1 METKTIYRSAKGE
14 INRVRIAAK
23 GSFKCDVRRGLELCK
38 EMGIDYIELPDDAYL
53 TACAETGVE
62 GNLAEGKSVGT
73 VVTLPVDV
81 KDGYYEGNS
90 LEKLRMQA
98 FGALMQGKVAI
109 TYNRLCPG
117 AITKDGTPGPLFYLL
132 KEMNYR
138 ITKLGRTLMALTK
151 VAPSK
156 WKILANNELSLGCA
170 VTEFKDSEGNR
181 YLLIQNTDYE
191 NKDKKAKAFCLQ
203 LQKKY
208 RIYRVNPH
216 TGQQILSK
224 TTDEYNVLVMPG
236 DVDLLRFQDAEEE
249 AYFVKYVLKK

>member
-1 METKTIYRSAKGE
+1 METKTIYRSSKGE
-14 INRVRIAAK
+14 IDRIRIAMK
-23 GSFKCDVRRGLELCK
+23 GKFKCDARRGLELCK
-38 EMGIDYIELPDDAYL
+38 EMGIDYIELTDDAYL

-62 GNLAEGKSVGT
+62 GNLTDGKSVGA
-73 VVTLPVDV
+73 VVTLPMDV
-81 KDGYYEGNS
+81 KDGCYEGNS

-117 AITKDGTPGPLFYLL
+117 AITKDGTPGTLFYLL
-132 KEMNYR
+132 KEINYR

-151 VAPSK
+151 VSPSK
-156 WKILANNELSLGCA
+156 WKVLADQELPFGCA
-170 VTEFKDSEGNR
+170 ATEFKDNEGNR

-191 NKDKKAKAFCLQ
+191 SEDKKAKAFCLQ
-203 LQKKY
+203 LQKQY

-249 AYFVKYVLKK
+249 AYFVKYALKK